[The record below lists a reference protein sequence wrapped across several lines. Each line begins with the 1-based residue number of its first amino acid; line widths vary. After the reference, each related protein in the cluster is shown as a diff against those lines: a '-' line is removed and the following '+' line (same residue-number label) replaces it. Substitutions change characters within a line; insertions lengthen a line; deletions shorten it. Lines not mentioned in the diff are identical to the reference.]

1 MGCSPWGRKAS
12 GTTERLTRR
21 FTSRVQK
28 VSGAYV
34 SVLSYDRAIPV
45 ISHCRIWYFSLF
57 SQIECV
63 TLTTLQG
70 GVVV

>member
-1 MGCSPWGRKAS
+1 MGCSPWGRKES
-12 GTTERLTRR
+12 GTTERLTRH

-28 VSGAYV
+28 VSGACV